1 MKKSLSAIFCLV
13 IMLSLSVPVS
23 ASAFDSSNYAS
34 SNSSAVAQSQ
44 YEMLMDSFGFDSSLS
59 DIVYPSN
66 YGGAYINSEGAL
78 VVMQTNSISSSSRG
92 GNFASVLNEAGS
104 FILDTVSYSYNELNS
119 LKSEIDDAC
128 LSFQSNPSA
137 FSDDQANLLNSISFF
152 YISQKDNSIIV
163 GITDLNDSKRNS
175 FLDMFGA
182 SDAYML
188 IEGLHTTTTASLKP
202 GGDIVSPAGPLSIGW
217 PVYFYDENDNV
228 CRGFVSAGHAY
239 STGDSATLN
248 GMTIGVCVDS
258 AFSGRNDAALIKITN
273 SNYSMS
279 DVVNVSNH
287 TLSND
292 KYMLVSEGS
301 TIYKVGSTSGYRSG
315 TVTSTN
321 GSVTYRI
328 NNQPLTISNVL
339 VTDAMNRCSVST
351 SALQKSSPHFDDV
364 PSSYWAYDAIMEAAE
379 AGIVFGFGDGTF
391 QPNSPVTYAQ
401 FSALL
406 GRAFY
411 PSELDF
417 SDYDSWYEPYTIVL
431 SEHNVLLNLE
441 SDKLDNSL
449 SIFDMAQLLYNVLVD
464 YCIFS
469 PSDPPFI
476 SSLDNLHLLDNIPSE
491 YHSAIRTIYS
501 LGLLD
506 DFFDL
511 FSTGDIRISR
521 AQACIVINR
530 LSSYLTPG
538 NKTTLSG
545 LIIGGQLTV
554 SETTPIDAK
563 ILLSNAGCDVFS
575 YSAILA
581 LKYYKEGSWVDIPFN
596 SPDNTVSE
604 VAILH
609 QLMPGQEKVFTFDLS
624 YYYGSIS
631 EGYYKLEIV
640 LTQNGKNYSL
650 SDIFFIS
657 N

>member
-1 MKKSLSAIFCLV
+1 MYENLCFI
-13 IMLSLSVPVS
+13 LSVYGL
-23 ASAFDSSNYAS
+23 ALCCCDY
-34 SNSSAVAQSQ
+34 
-44 YEMLMDSFGFDSSLS
+44 YELLFSF
-59 DIVYPSN
+59 
-66 YGGAYINSEGAL
+66 
-78 VVMQTNSISSSSRG
+78 
-92 GNFASVLNEAGS
+92 NFCIA
-104 FILDTVSYSYNELNS
+104 
-119 LKSEIDDAC
+119 
-128 LSFQSNPSA
+128 
-137 FSDDQANLLNSISFF
+137 
-152 YISQKDNSIIV
+152 
-163 GITDLNDSKRNS
+163 
-175 FLDMFGA
+175 
-182 SDAYML
+182 
-188 IEGLHTTTTASLKP
+188 
-202 GGDIVSPAGPLSIGW
+202 
-217 PVYFYDENDNV
+217 
-228 CRGFVSAGHAY
+228 
-239 STGDSATLN
+239 
-248 GMTIGVCVDS
+248 
-258 AFSGRNDAALIKITN
+258 
-273 SNYSMS
+273 
-279 DVVNVSNH
+279 
-287 TLSND
+287 
-292 KYMLVSEGS
+292 
-301 TIYKVGSTSGYRSG
+301 
-315 TVTSTN
+315 
-321 GSVTYRI
+321 
-328 NNQPLTISNVL
+328 
-339 VTDAMNRCSVST
+339 
-351 SALQKSSPHFDDV
+351 KSSPHFDDV

-640 LTQNGKNYSL
+640 LTQNGKTTLYRISFL
-650 SDIFFIS
+650 SATNLCSTNSIRKEDLE
-657 N
+657 

>member
-1 MKKSLSAIFCLV
+1 MSRQSF
-13 IMLSLSVPVS
+13 
-23 ASAFDSSNYAS
+23 SSP
-34 SNSSAVAQSQ
+34 
-44 YEMLMDSFGFDSSLS
+44 LDRL
-59 DIVYPSN
+59 
-66 YGGAYINSEGAL
+66 
-78 VVMQTNSISSSSRG
+78 
-92 GNFASVLNEAGS
+92 
-104 FILDTVSYSYNELNS
+104 ILQL
-119 LKSEIDDAC
+119 AC
-128 LSFQSNPSA
+128 
-137 FSDDQANLLNSISFF
+137 
-152 YISQKDNSIIV
+152 
-163 GITDLNDSKRNS
+163 
-175 FLDMFGA
+175 
-182 SDAYML
+182 
-188 IEGLHTTTTASLKP
+188 
-202 GGDIVSPAGPLSIGW
+202 
-217 PVYFYDENDNV
+217 
-228 CRGFVSAGHAY
+228 C
-239 STGDSATLN
+239 TGYL
-248 GMTIGVCVDS
+248 
-258 AFSGRNDAALIKITN
+258 
-273 SNYSMS
+273 
-279 DVVNVSNH
+279 
-287 TLSND
+287 
-292 KYMLVSEGS
+292 
-301 TIYKVGSTSGYRSG
+301 
-315 TVTSTN
+315 
-321 GSVTYRI
+321 
-328 NNQPLTISNVL
+328 
-339 VTDAMNRCSVST
+339 
-351 SALQKSSPHFDDV
+351 SSPHTE
-364 PSSYWAYDAIMEAAE
+364 PLASPRPHIRRNNSQRLCMEE
-379 AGIVFGFGDGTF
+379 HSLPITGLEVRPEIWPQHD
-391 QPNSPVTYAQ
+391 
-401 FSALL
+401 
-406 GRAFY
+406 
-411 PSELDF
+411 
-417 SDYDSWYEPYTIVL
+417 VL
-431 SEHNVLLNLE
+431 SLRLLRLLVILRLFKQLNLF
-441 SDKLDNSL
+441 SFLKHRRIAARIKTINPYSANQALPVL
-449 SIFDMAQLLYNVLVD
+449 IHPCQFICNVLVD

>member
-104 FILDTVSYSYNELNS
+104 F
-119 LKSEIDDAC
+119 
-128 LSFQSNPSA
+128 
-137 FSDDQANLLNSISFF
+137 
-152 YISQKDNSIIV
+152 
-163 GITDLNDSKRNS
+163 
-175 FLDMFGA
+175 
-182 SDAYML
+182 
-188 IEGLHTTTTASLKP
+188 
-202 GGDIVSPAGPLSIGW
+202 
-217 PVYFYDENDNV
+217 
-228 CRGFVSAGHAY
+228 
-239 STGDSATLN
+239 
-248 GMTIGVCVDS
+248 
-258 AFSGRNDAALIKITN
+258 
-273 SNYSMS
+273 
-279 DVVNVSNH
+279 
-287 TLSND
+287 
-292 KYMLVSEGS
+292 
-301 TIYKVGSTSGYRSG
+301 
-315 TVTSTN
+315 
-321 GSVTYRI
+321 
-328 NNQPLTISNVL
+328 
-339 VTDAMNRCSVST
+339 MNCCSVST

>member
-1 MKKSLSAIFCLV
+1 MKKSFSAIFCLV

-104 FILDTVSYSYNELNS
+104 FILD
-119 LKSEIDDAC
+119 C
-128 LSFQSNPSA
+128 
-137 FSDDQANLLNSISFF
+137 
-152 YISQKDNSIIV
+152 
-163 GITDLNDSKRNS
+163 
-175 FLDMFGA
+175 
-182 SDAYML
+182 
-188 IEGLHTTTTASLKP
+188 
-202 GGDIVSPAGPLSIGW
+202 
-217 PVYFYDENDNV
+217 
-228 CRGFVSAGHAY
+228 
-239 STGDSATLN
+239 
-248 GMTIGVCVDS
+248 
-258 AFSGRNDAALIKITN
+258 
-273 SNYSMS
+273 
-279 DVVNVSNH
+279 
-287 TLSND
+287 
-292 KYMLVSEGS
+292 
-301 TIYKVGSTSGYRSG
+301 
-315 TVTSTN
+315 
-321 GSVTYRI
+321 
-328 NNQPLTISNVL
+328 
-339 VTDAMNRCSVST
+339 CSVST

>member
-104 FILDTVSYSYNELNS
+104 FILDT
-119 LKSEIDDAC
+119 
-128 LSFQSNPSA
+128 
-137 FSDDQANLLNSISFF
+137 
-152 YISQKDNSIIV
+152 
-163 GITDLNDSKRNS
+163 
-175 FLDMFGA
+175 
-182 SDAYML
+182 
-188 IEGLHTTTTASLKP
+188 
-202 GGDIVSPAGPLSIGW
+202 
-217 PVYFYDENDNV
+217 
-228 CRGFVSAGHAY
+228 
-239 STGDSATLN
+239 
-248 GMTIGVCVDS
+248 
-258 AFSGRNDAALIKITN
+258 
-273 SNYSMS
+273 
-279 DVVNVSNH
+279 
-287 TLSND
+287 
-292 KYMLVSEGS
+292 
-301 TIYKVGSTSGYRSG
+301 
-315 TVTSTN
+315 
-321 GSVTYRI
+321 
-328 NNQPLTISNVL
+328 
-339 VTDAMNRCSVST
+339 MNCCSVST

>member
-104 FILDTVSYSYNELNS
+104 FILDTVS
-119 LKSEIDDAC
+119 
-128 LSFQSNPSA
+128 
-137 FSDDQANLLNSISFF
+137 
-152 YISQKDNSIIV
+152 
-163 GITDLNDSKRNS
+163 
-175 FLDMFGA
+175 
-182 SDAYML
+182 
-188 IEGLHTTTTASLKP
+188 
-202 GGDIVSPAGPLSIGW
+202 
-217 PVYFYDENDNV
+217 
-228 CRGFVSAGHAY
+228 
-239 STGDSATLN
+239 
-248 GMTIGVCVDS
+248 
-258 AFSGRNDAALIKITN
+258 
-273 SNYSMS
+273 
-279 DVVNVSNH
+279 
-287 TLSND
+287 
-292 KYMLVSEGS
+292 
-301 TIYKVGSTSGYRSG
+301 
-315 TVTSTN
+315 
-321 GSVTYRI
+321 
-328 NNQPLTISNVL
+328 
-339 VTDAMNRCSVST
+339 ST

>member
-1 MKKSLSAIFCLV
+1 
-13 IMLSLSVPVS
+13 MLSLSVPVS

-128 LSFQSNPSA
+128 LSFQSNP
-137 FSDDQANLLNSISFF
+137 
-152 YISQKDNSIIV
+152 
-163 GITDLNDSKRNS
+163 
-175 FLDMFGA
+175 
-182 SDAYML
+182 
-188 IEGLHTTTTASLKP
+188 
-202 GGDIVSPAGPLSIGW
+202 
-217 PVYFYDENDNV
+217 
-228 CRGFVSAGHAY
+228 
-239 STGDSATLN
+239 
-248 GMTIGVCVDS
+248 
-258 AFSGRNDAALIKITN
+258 
-273 SNYSMS
+273 
-279 DVVNVSNH
+279 
-287 TLSND
+287 
-292 KYMLVSEGS
+292 
-301 TIYKVGSTSGYRSG
+301 
-315 TVTSTN
+315 
-321 GSVTYRI
+321 
-328 NNQPLTISNVL
+328 
-339 VTDAMNRCSVST
+339 

>member
-92 GNFASVLNEAGS
+92 GNFASVLNE
-104 FILDTVSYSYNELNS
+104 
-119 LKSEIDDAC
+119 
-128 LSFQSNPSA
+128 
-137 FSDDQANLLNSISFF
+137 
-152 YISQKDNSIIV
+152 
-163 GITDLNDSKRNS
+163 
-175 FLDMFGA
+175 
-182 SDAYML
+182 
-188 IEGLHTTTTASLKP
+188 
-202 GGDIVSPAGPLSIGW
+202 
-217 PVYFYDENDNV
+217 
-228 CRGFVSAGHAY
+228 
-239 STGDSATLN
+239 
-248 GMTIGVCVDS
+248 
-258 AFSGRNDAALIKITN
+258 
-273 SNYSMS
+273 
-279 DVVNVSNH
+279 
-287 TLSND
+287 
-292 KYMLVSEGS
+292 
-301 TIYKVGSTSGYRSG
+301 
-315 TVTSTN
+315 
-321 GSVTYRI
+321 
-328 NNQPLTISNVL
+328 
-339 VTDAMNRCSVST
+339 
-351 SALQKSSPHFDDV
+351 KSSPHFDDV

>member
-92 GNFASVLNEAGS
+92 GNFA
-104 FILDTVSYSYNELNS
+104 
-119 LKSEIDDAC
+119 
-128 LSFQSNPSA
+128 
-137 FSDDQANLLNSISFF
+137 
-152 YISQKDNSIIV
+152 
-163 GITDLNDSKRNS
+163 
-175 FLDMFGA
+175 
-182 SDAYML
+182 
-188 IEGLHTTTTASLKP
+188 
-202 GGDIVSPAGPLSIGW
+202 
-217 PVYFYDENDNV
+217 
-228 CRGFVSAGHAY
+228 
-239 STGDSATLN
+239 
-248 GMTIGVCVDS
+248 
-258 AFSGRNDAALIKITN
+258 
-273 SNYSMS
+273 
-279 DVVNVSNH
+279 
-287 TLSND
+287 
-292 KYMLVSEGS
+292 
-301 TIYKVGSTSGYRSG
+301 
-315 TVTSTN
+315 
-321 GSVTYRI
+321 
-328 NNQPLTISNVL
+328 
-339 VTDAMNRCSVST
+339 

-563 ILLSNAGCDVFS
+563 ILLSNAGCDLFS

>member
-34 SNSSAVAQSQ
+34 SNSSAVAQLQ

-92 GNFASVLNEAGS
+92 GNFASVLNEA
-104 FILDTVSYSYNELNS
+104 
-119 LKSEIDDAC
+119 
-128 LSFQSNPSA
+128 
-137 FSDDQANLLNSISFF
+137 
-152 YISQKDNSIIV
+152 
-163 GITDLNDSKRNS
+163 
-175 FLDMFGA
+175 
-182 SDAYML
+182 
-188 IEGLHTTTTASLKP
+188 
-202 GGDIVSPAGPLSIGW
+202 
-217 PVYFYDENDNV
+217 
-228 CRGFVSAGHAY
+228 
-239 STGDSATLN
+239 
-248 GMTIGVCVDS
+248 
-258 AFSGRNDAALIKITN
+258 
-273 SNYSMS
+273 
-279 DVVNVSNH
+279 
-287 TLSND
+287 
-292 KYMLVSEGS
+292 
-301 TIYKVGSTSGYRSG
+301 
-315 TVTSTN
+315 
-321 GSVTYRI
+321 
-328 NNQPLTISNVL
+328 
-339 VTDAMNRCSVST
+339 
-351 SALQKSSPHFDDV
+351 ALQKSSPHFDDV

>member
-258 AFSGRNDAALIKITN
+258 AFSGRNDAALIKIT
-273 SNYSMS
+273 
-279 DVVNVSNH
+279 
-287 TLSND
+287 
-292 KYMLVSEGS
+292 K
-301 TIYKVGSTSGYRSG
+301 
-315 TVTSTN
+315 
-321 GSVTYRI
+321 
-328 NNQPLTISNVL
+328 
-339 VTDAMNRCSVST
+339 
-351 SALQKSSPHFDDV
+351 LQKSSPHFDDV

>member
-104 FILDTVSYSYNELNS
+104 FILDTVSYSYNEL
-119 LKSEIDDAC
+119 
-128 LSFQSNPSA
+128 
-137 FSDDQANLLNSISFF
+137 
-152 YISQKDNSIIV
+152 
-163 GITDLNDSKRNS
+163 
-175 FLDMFGA
+175 
-182 SDAYML
+182 
-188 IEGLHTTTTASLKP
+188 
-202 GGDIVSPAGPLSIGW
+202 
-217 PVYFYDENDNV
+217 
-228 CRGFVSAGHAY
+228 
-239 STGDSATLN
+239 
-248 GMTIGVCVDS
+248 
-258 AFSGRNDAALIKITN
+258 
-273 SNYSMS
+273 
-279 DVVNVSNH
+279 
-287 TLSND
+287 
-292 KYMLVSEGS
+292 
-301 TIYKVGSTSGYRSG
+301 
-315 TVTSTN
+315 
-321 GSVTYRI
+321 
-328 NNQPLTISNVL
+328 
-339 VTDAMNRCSVST
+339 MNCCSVST

>member
-104 FILDTVSYSYNELNS
+104 F
-119 LKSEIDDAC
+119 
-128 LSFQSNPSA
+128 
-137 FSDDQANLLNSISFF
+137 
-152 YISQKDNSIIV
+152 
-163 GITDLNDSKRNS
+163 
-175 FLDMFGA
+175 
-182 SDAYML
+182 
-188 IEGLHTTTTASLKP
+188 
-202 GGDIVSPAGPLSIGW
+202 
-217 PVYFYDENDNV
+217 
-228 CRGFVSAGHAY
+228 
-239 STGDSATLN
+239 
-248 GMTIGVCVDS
+248 
-258 AFSGRNDAALIKITN
+258 
-273 SNYSMS
+273 
-279 DVVNVSNH
+279 
-287 TLSND
+287 
-292 KYMLVSEGS
+292 
-301 TIYKVGSTSGYRSG
+301 
-315 TVTSTN
+315 
-321 GSVTYRI
+321 
-328 NNQPLTISNVL
+328 
-339 VTDAMNRCSVST
+339 ST